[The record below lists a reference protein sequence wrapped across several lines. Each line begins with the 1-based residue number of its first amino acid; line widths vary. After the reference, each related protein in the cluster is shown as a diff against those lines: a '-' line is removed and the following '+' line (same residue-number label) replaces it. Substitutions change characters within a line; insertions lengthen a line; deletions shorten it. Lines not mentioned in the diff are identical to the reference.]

1 MPQSDLTYD
10 LIIIGTG
17 ITGLAAARQ
26 AAKDG
31 LVTAMLEER
40 FFGGLIVNVN
50 ELEGEVEGSGSD
62 LAAGMM
68 REAAKL
74 GVKNVTARASSIAS
88 SGGALVVTTDTG
100 DLRARSLIIASGAR
114 LKTLGVP
121 GEADFEENG
130 VSHCAD
136 CDGPFYKGQDVV
148 VVGGGDS
155 AVQEALVLADFA
167 KLVHVVHRGAAL
179 TARPALAD
187 RIAAHANISV
197 HTSTLV
203 EAILGEG
210 SLTAVRIRTGADA
223 SELACTGVFPYIGLE
238 PAGECAPPSIARDAV
253 GALVTDAA
261 LQTALPGVFAAGA
274 VRSGYGGLLSH
285 AIAEGTAAAQSAAA
299 HCRATGA
306 SG

>member
-1 MPQSDLTYD
+1 MANYD

-17 ITGLAAARQ
+17 IAGLAAARQ

-40 FFGGLIVNVN
+40 FFGGLIVNIN

-62 LAAGMM
+62 VAAGMM

-74 GVKNVTARASSIAS
+74 GVKNITTRASSIAS
-88 SGGALVVTTDTG
+88 SGDALVVTTDTG
-100 DLRARSLIIASGAR
+100 ELRARSVVIASGAR

-121 GEADFEENG
+121 GEAEFEENG

-167 KLVHVVHRGAAL
+167 KQVHLVHRGTAL
-179 TARPALAD
+179 IARPALAD
-187 RIAAHANISV
+187 RIAAHANIS
-197 HTSTLV
+197 LRGNAAV
-203 EAILGEG
+203 EAILGK
-210 SLTAVRIRTGADA
+210 STLTAVRIRTSTDT
-223 SELACTGVFPYIGLE
+223 SEIACAGVFPYIGLE
-238 PAGECAPPSIARDAV
+238 PAGECAPPSIARDAS
-253 GALVTDAA
+253 GAIVTDAN

-274 VRSGYGGLLSH
+274 VRSGFGGLISH
-285 AIAEGTAAAQSAAA
+285 AIAEGASSAQAAAAY
-299 HCRATGA
+299 CRGGGA

>member
-1 MPQSDLTYD
+1 MATFD

-31 LVTAMLEER
+31 LVAAMLEER
-40 FFGGLIVNVN
+40 FFGGLVVNVN

-62 LAAGMM
+62 VAAGMM

-74 GVKNVTARASSIAS
+74 GVKNLTARASAIARK
-88 SGGALVVTTDTG
+88 GEMLVVSTDTG
-100 DLRARSLIIASGAR
+100 DLQARSVVIAAGAR

-121 GEADFEENG
+121 GEAEFEENG

-167 KLVHVVHRGAAL
+167 KQVHLVHLGAAL
-179 TARPALAD
+179 TARPALKE
-187 RIAAHANISV
+187 RLTSHANISV
-197 HTSTLV
+197 HANTQV
-203 EAILGEG
+203 EAITGEG
-210 SLTAVRIRTGADA
+210 TLTGVRLRTGADTR
-223 SELACTGVFPYIGLE
+223 ELACTGVFPYIGLE
-238 PAGECAPPSIARDAV
+238 PAGECAPPEVARDAN
-253 GALVTDAA
+253 GALVTGAS
-261 LQTALPGVFAAGA
+261 LQTAVPGVFAAGA
-274 VRSGYGGLLSH
+274 VRAGYGGLLAD
-285 AIAEGTAAAQSAAA
+285 AIAEGTAAAQAAA
-299 HCRATGA
+299 AYCRGGGA

>member
-1 MPQSDLTYD
+1 MSQYD

-17 ITGLAAARQ
+17 IAGLAAARQ
-26 AAKDG
+26 AAKEG

-40 FFGGLIVNVN
+40 FFGGLVVNIN

-62 LAAGMM
+62 VAAGMM

-74 GVKNVTARASSIAS
+74 GVKNITARASAIAPNGETLAVS
-88 SGGALVVTTDTG
+88 TDTG
-100 DLRARSLIIASGAR
+100 ELRARSVIIASGAR
-114 LKTLGVP
+114 LRTLGVP
-121 GEADFEENG
+121 GEAEFEENG

-148 VVGGGDS
+148 VAGGGDS

-167 KLVHVVHRGAAL
+167 KHVHLVHRGEAL
-179 TARPALAD
+179 TARPALAG
-187 RIAAHANISV
+187 RIAALANISV
-197 HTSTLV
+197 HSNSAV

-210 SLTAVRIRTGADA
+210 SLTAVRIRTGTDTR
-223 SELACTGVFPYIGLE
+223 ELACTGVFPYIGLE
-238 PAGECAPPSIARDAV
+238 PAGECAPPSIARDAN
-253 GALVTDAA
+253 GALVTDAN
-261 LQTALPGVFAAGA
+261 LQTGLPGVFAAGA
-274 VRSGYGGLLSH
+274 VRSGCGGLLSH

-299 HCRATGA
+299 HCRGTGA

>member
-1 MPQSDLTYD
+1 MATFD

-26 AAKDG
+26 AAKEG
-31 LVTAMLEER
+31 LVAAMLEER
-40 FFGGLIVNVN
+40 FFGGLIVNIN

-62 LAAGMM
+62 VAAGMM

-74 GVKNVTARASSIAS
+74 GVKNLTARASSIARN
-88 SGGALVVTTDTG
+88 GEALVVSTDTG
-100 DLRARSLIIASGAR
+100 EQQARSVIIASGAR
-114 LKTLGVP
+114 LKALRIP
-121 GEADFEENG
+121 GEAEFEENG

-155 AVQEALVLADFA
+155 AVQEALVLAGFA
-167 KLVHVVHRGAAL
+167 KHVHLVHRGAAL

-187 RIAAHANISV
+187 RLAAHANISV
-197 HTSTLV
+197 HTNTLM
-203 EAILGEG
+203 EAITGEAT
-210 SLTAVRIRTGADA
+210 LTGVRVRSGADTR
-223 SELACTGVFPYIGLE
+223 ELACTGVFPYIGLE
-238 PAGECAPPSIARDAV
+238 PAGECAPPSIARDAS

-274 VRSGYGGLLSH
+274 VRSGYGGFLSH
-285 AIAEGTAAAQSAAA
+285 AIAEGTAAAQAAA
-299 HCRATGA
+299 AYCRGGGA
-306 SG
+306 AG